1 MKNWQKFYNKGEKM
15 LPWIIGA
22 AAIFVGKKIYDSVTE
37 NDDDSYSFEQKEQSD
52 KERQYENLLNEYKK
66 YFKSKNIEV
75 EFKSSSPLQLLQP
88 LHNSNTNN
96 NFIKFIKSQELDE
109 LDEQIHSLTNDI
121 KQLKEIQNKL
131 KTKLEEIL

>member
-1 MKNWQKFYNKGEKM
+1 M
-15 LPWIIGA
+15 LPLFWIGA
-22 AAIFVGKKIYDSVTE
+22 AVASAFVGKKIYDSVTKE
-37 NDDDSYSFEQKEQSD
+37 DDDYSFEQKEQSD
-52 KERQYENLLNEYKK
+52 KKRQYENLLNEYKK

-109 LDEQIHSLTNDI
+109 LDKQIHSLTNDI

>member
-1 MKNWQKFYNKGEKM
+1 M

-52 KERQYENLLNEYKK
+52 KKRQYENLLNEYKK

-75 EFKSSSPLQLLQP
+75 EFKSSSLLYNNFINFINCQ
-88 LHNSNTNN
+88 SNTNN

-109 LDEQIHSLTNDI
+109 LNEQIHSLTNDI